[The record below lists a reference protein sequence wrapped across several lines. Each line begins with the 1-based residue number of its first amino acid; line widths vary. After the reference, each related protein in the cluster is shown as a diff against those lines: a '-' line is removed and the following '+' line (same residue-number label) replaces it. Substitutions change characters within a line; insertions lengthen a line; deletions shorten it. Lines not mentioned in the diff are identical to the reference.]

1 MPGRIW
7 EHRDAGHPK
16 DRDHQGIPG
25 CLGEGRPAILP
36 YNALYE
42 RYREL
47 AEKEEHVIFG
57 GRLGMYRYYDMHQ
70 VIAEALKCVKENLYG

>member
-1 MPGRIW
+1 MITREYPAAW
-7 EHRDAGHPK
+7 EKGA
-16 DRDHQGIPG
+16 Q
-25 CLGEGRPAILP
+25 P
-36 YNALYE
+36 YYQMNDEKNNALYE